1 MITKVR
7 IAVIW
12 TCGEDHIMDNFMIK
26 VMMMTK
32 MVIVVIRGCGCWLSF
47 VLYMEQN
54 ETVVMVMMMLATHSI
69 RNMQPRQR
77 KHPKRETQGL
87 KYLNAGRQPLHYLT
101 LILQHLVKIR

>member
-12 TCGEDHIMDNFMIK
+12 TYGEDYMMDNVMII
-26 VMMMTK
+26 VMTMTNVV
-32 MVIVVIRGCGCWLSF
+32 MVVVRGCWLST
-47 VLYMEQN
+47 VLCMKQN
-54 ETVVMVMMMLATHSI
+54 KTVVMVMMMLATHSI

-87 KYLNAGRQPLHYLT
+87 KYLNAGRQPLHYLA
-101 LILQHLVKIR
+101 LILQHLVKIG